1 MNDLSLHLLDI
12 VQNSITAGAS
22 LITILLDE
30 QPLSNTLTLSVSDNG
45 RGMTAEQVA
54 KVTDPYF
61 TSRTTRK
68 VGLGIPLFKQ
78 SAETSGGQLV
88 ITSSIGEGTTTTA
101 VFGYNHIDRLP
112 IGNMPNAIMLLVS
125 SNPAIDFIYTCRYN
139 NEEYIFDTKEV
150 KETLEGTPLNHPTII
165 KYLEEM
171 IEENTQALKV

>member
-1 MNDLSLHLLDI
+1 MNDLALHLLDI

-30 QPLSNTLTLSVSDNG
+30 QPAKGTLILSISDNG
-45 RGMTAEQVA
+45 KGMTAEQLEQ
-54 KVTDPYF
+54 VTDPYF

-78 SAETSGGQLV
+78 SAEATGGQLL
-88 ITSSIGEGTTTTA
+88 ITSTVNVGTTTA
-101 VFGYNHIDRLP
+101 ALFGYHHIDRLP

-125 SNPAIDFIYTCRYN
+125 ANTEIDFTYTYRYN
-139 NEEYIFDTKEV
+139 DKEYVFDTKEV
-150 KETLEGTPLNHPTII
+150 KEVLEGSPLNHPAII

-171 IEENTQALKV
+171 IDENMKMLKF

>member
-12 VQNSITAGAS
+12 VQNSITAGAT

-30 QPLSNTLTLSVSDNG
+30 QPGKDTLTLGIADNG
-45 RGMTAEQVA
+45 RGMTAEQVQ

-78 SAETSGGQLV
+78 SAEASGGHLDIQS
-88 ITSSIGEGTTTTA
+88 TTGEGTTTTA
-101 VFGYNHIDRLP
+101 VFGYKHLDRLP
-112 IGNMPNAIMLLVS
+112 LGNMANAVMLLVS
-125 SNPAIDFIYTCRYN
+125 SNPAIDFVYTYRYN
-139 NEEYIFDTKEV
+139 EGEYVFDTREV
-150 KETLEGTPLNHPTII
+150 KEALEGVPVNEPQII

-171 IEENTQALKV
+171 ISENMQAVKS